1 MGLRD
6 ALQEIFYGLSRNKLR
21 TFLTGF
27 GVFWGIFMLI
37 LLLGAGKGMQNGIE
51 QEFSSDAQNSVWI
64 WARRTSVPYQGLAT
78 GRDIRFTQSDLDA
91 IKREIPEILYIS
103 AENPLGGWGGGDVL
117 VKSKTRAENY
127 GVYGV
132 ADDYFKI
139 KAKQDLLEGRKLN
152 ELDQGEVRKVA
163 TIGSIVADNLFP
175 GEDPVGH
182 TIEINKIS
190 FTVVGVFHDEGE
202 NGRQGE
208 RVYIPMSLYQQ
219 TYGRGENRL
228 RTLTYQPR
236 SEFDPYAVE
245 DKVVALLKKRHKVS
259 PDDRSAIRANN
270 IFRHVERFN
279 SLFTAINSFLWF
291 VGIGTLTAGIV
302 GISNIMLITVQ
313 ERTVE
318 IGIRKALGATPFS
331 IISALLFESVLIT
344 ATAGYV
350 GLVLGV
356 GLLEGINSVLATAN
370 ANMAY
375 FKRPEVD
382 FQIALTSIIILVSV
396 GMLAGFAP
404 AWRAARISPV
414 EAMRNA

>member
-21 TFLTGF
+21 TLLTGF

-51 QEFSSDAQNSVWI
+51 QEFSSNAQNSVWI
-64 WARRTSVPYQGLAT
+64 RARRTSIPYAGLAT
-78 GRDIRFTQSDLDA
+78 GRDIRFTQSDLEA

-103 AENPLGGWGGGDVL
+103 AENPLEGWSGDVL
-117 VKSKTRAENY
+117 VKSKTRSESTS
-127 GVYGV
+127 VYGV

-139 KAKQDLLEGRKLN
+139 KSKQDLLEGRKLN
-152 ELDQGEVRKVA
+152 ELDEGEVRKVA

-182 TIEINKIS
+182 SIEINKIS
-190 FTVVGVFHDEGE
+190 FTIVGVFHDDGD

-236 SEFDPYAVE
+236 SEYDAYAVE
-245 DKVVALLKKRHKVS
+245 DKVIALLKKRHKVS

-270 IFRHVERFN
+270 ILRQVERFN
-279 SLFTAINSFLWF
+279 SLFMAINSFLWF

-302 GISNIMLITVQ
+302 GISNIMLITVK

-318 IGIRKALGATPFS
+318 IGIRKALGATPLS

-344 ATAGYV
+344 ATAGYI

-356 GLLEGINSVLATAN
+356 GLLEGINSILTSAN
-370 ANMAY
+370 ANMPY
-375 FKRPEVD
+375 FTRPEVD

-396 GMLAGFAP
+396 GTLAGFAP